1 MAHVISLTD
10 GTTTITLDAASGYRV
25 LSYDIVTPK
34 EEGGVMPADVAETLE
49 YIVVGSSGAQVQTR
63 IGAVD
68 RLLET
73 ARRRNRWGVGPRVFI
88 KLQVDGEASPW
99 RAEIFGCDSEPQ
111 EDTLRLWPNNSAVYT
126 LTLRRAAAW
135 ESDTL
140 TQLPLTNGNGSNN
153 TSGLTVN
160 NHFTGSAY
168 NYVQIAGASVVGNL
182 PAPVQL
188 EMTNNT
194 GGSVD
199 YYEVLLAANAFNDPV
214 NFAHLLQAET
224 VFVAGS
230 GTAAN
235 DATCSN
241 GQYLG
246 WSFTGSAGQQ
256 YTLSQAFMQK
266 AQGYDFHL
274 LARFRTVNARAF
286 VRPSIYDATGAYALW
301 TGDEVELP
309 LISPALADLGVIPLP
324 PGGYSSA
331 WGAMR
336 LRLDWRADTTVT
348 VDTDWLGFWPAST
361 FRCLRGPATVGSTGI
376 LVDDAIEG
384 RAYVR
389 TTGVEQLGITP
400 RGMPLL
406 LYPGMAQRIYFAWSL
421 FDWTAPIAQTFSVK
435 AWHRPRRYSF

>member
-1 MAHVISLTD
+1 MAHALSITD
-10 GTTTITLDAASGYRV
+10 GTTTFSLSTTNCMLEQYTPADPQKGEMTVTESVDLLFYAAS
-25 LSYDIVTPK
+25 
-34 EEGGVMPADVAETLE
+34 VAAMRTAIDSL
-49 YIVVGSSGAQVQTR
+49 QK
-63 IGAVD
+63 
-68 RLLET
+68 LLES
-73 ARRRNRWGVGPRVFI
+73 ARRRQAWGVGPVVYLLYQPDGDATAWRSAI
-88 KLQVDGEASPW
+88 VDARLEY
-99 RAEIFGCDSEPQ
+99 SEN
-111 EDTLRLWPNNSAVYT
+111 TLRAWGQAKMPAT
-126 LTLRRAAAW
+126 LIVEHTAAR
-135 ESDTL
+135 DGDL
-140 TQLPLTNGNGSNN
+140 TQIPLTNGNGSNN

-160 NHFTGSAY
+160 SHLTGSAF
-168 NYVQIAGASVVGNL
+168 NYVQIAGASVGGNL

-194 GGSVD
+194 GGSVN
-199 YYEVLLAANAFNDPV
+199 YYEVLLAANAFSDPA
-214 NFAHLLQAET
+214 NLTHLLQAESVVVSGYGT
-224 VFVAGS
+224 VQSDASCS
-230 GTAAN
+230 G
-235 DATCSN
+235 
-241 GQYLG
+241 GQYTT
-246 WSFTGSAGQQ
+246 FTMTGSNAQQ

-389 TTGVEQLGITP
+389 TSGIEQLGITP

-435 AWHRPRRYSF
+435 AWYRPRRYSF